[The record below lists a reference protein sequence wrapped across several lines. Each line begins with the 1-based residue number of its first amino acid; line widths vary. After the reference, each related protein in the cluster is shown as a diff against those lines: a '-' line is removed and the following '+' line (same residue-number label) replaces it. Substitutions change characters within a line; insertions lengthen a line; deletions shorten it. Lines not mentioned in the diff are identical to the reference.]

1 MNVFTNFV
9 AEYFSKSSSQPLFPH
24 QNMMNIISVL
34 PLMTYEQN
42 HYFALRVLAN
52 EFFKSGFISD
62 SYKIIS
68 NIPYSDLDNLISIKN
83 QIDSIYLSKAIIA
96 LEVSTLSAD
105 YDLANIYPS
114 ENNDFYGR
122 TLSYHNF
129 TLVNQSISHL
139 ASQIVLF
146 GRGEVFLHPEI
157 YDILSNL
164 ACNNISI
171 ETYGQAPINI
181 QKVPINKVKN
191 IFFTLPYKLLYG
203 PDSISDYFTA
213 YIDSL
218 KSNISFLCKLKES
231 LPSFP
236 NIILKVVFNIEE
248 IDTLSNINDL
258 ISPFPFDYLNVV
270 PITSTYQF
278 SNGLVFNKNIL
289 NNNIYPSINNSF
301 VKLNHKS
308 YFNIHHCQYHLNN
321 IFINVLGGVSPC
333 SFSQSLFGNIF
344 DRKLNKI
351 YLSSTYKDFRTA
363 ALSDNSQ
370 LEICRNCH
378 AMPKHFG
385 QLSKFIDQVLSQRA
399 ASKAAAASRP
409 SVAPSPEQADF
420 AL

>member
-1 MNVFTNFV
+1 MNLFTNFA

-24 QNMMNIISVL
+24 QNMMNIISTL

-52 EFFKSGFISD
+52 EFYKSGFISD

-68 NIPYSDLDNLISIKN
+68 NIPYSDLDNLRGIKD
-83 QIDSIYLSKAIIA
+83 QIDSIYLSKAIVA
-96 LEVSTLSAD
+96 LEVSTLSGD
-105 YDLANIYPS
+105 YDLSDVYPS
-114 ENNDFYGR
+114 ENHDFYGR
-122 TLSYHNF
+122 ILPYHNF
-129 TLVNQSISHL
+129 TLVNQSISNL
-139 ASQIVLF
+139 ASQVVLF
-146 GRGEVFLHPEI
+146 GRGEVFLHPDI
-157 YDILSNL
+157 YDILANIS
-164 ACNNISI
+164 CQNISI

-181 QKVPINKVKN
+181 KNVPINKVKN
-191 IFFTLPYKLLYG
+191 IFFTLPYKLLNKS
-203 PDSISDYFTA
+203 DSLSDYSTS
-213 YIDSL
+213 YVDSL
-218 KSNISFLCKLKES
+218 KSNISFLAQLKKA

-236 NIILKVVFNIEE
+236 NIILKLVFNIDE
-248 IDTLSNINDL
+248 IDTLTNVNDL

-270 PITSTYQF
+270 PISSTYQF
-278 SNGLVFNKNIL
+278 SNGLIFNKNVL
-289 NNNIYPSINNSF
+289 NNNIYNSINNSF

-333 SFSQSLFGNIF
+333 SFSQALFGNIF

-351 YLSSTYKDFRTA
+351 YLSSTYKEFRTA

-409 SVAPSPEQADF
+409 SAEPSPEQADF